1 MKDKIKIETP
11 LDEAKL
17 LRTWIGN
24 TDVEYVEELI
34 NKYKLNIDLLRVD
47 EALYE
52 LWNQLDEKIKLI
64 EEKDGK

>member
-1 MKDKIKIETP
+1 MKDKIKIEIP

-24 TDVEYVEELI
+24 TDIEYVEELI
-34 NKYKLNIDLLRVD
+34 NKYKLNIDSLRAD